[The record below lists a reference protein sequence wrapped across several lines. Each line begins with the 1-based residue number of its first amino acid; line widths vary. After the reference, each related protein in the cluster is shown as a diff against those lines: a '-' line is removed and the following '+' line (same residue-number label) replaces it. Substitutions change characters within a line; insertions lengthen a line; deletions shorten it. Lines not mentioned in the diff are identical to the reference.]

1 MRVDMDDPINYVVPR
16 FGTSPGPISKA
27 LSFAESLA
35 QGSHT
40 PKDIAFLCHAKHYLA
55 KSTAEDALLRSLGR
69 AALTKLLSGKRI
81 SLGPSATLR
90 LESLSTIRKST
101 APDIALVHNADARLL
116 DSLLYFDRVE
126 VVIAI
131 AFTLS
136 RIEEWISRENAVIPG
151 TPISAAGA
159 LEDNHVA
166 IEALWALT
174 YMVDPLSAWVGPWQR
189 DAAIEVLWSI
199 YTRGCRP
206 KPSEVKS
213 WARLNGWSPDS
224 AEGLRLLANEV
235 AQNRAYPR
243 EPGFYWWP
251 DTFKVLS
258 SLASLRREGERG
270 INRR

>member
-1 MRVDMDDPINYVVPR
+1 MDDSINYVIPR

-35 QGSHT
+35 QDSPT
-40 PKDIAFLCHAKHYLA
+40 PRDIAFLCHAKRDLA

-69 AALTKLLSGKRI
+69 AALTNLLAGKRI
-81 SLGPSATLR
+81 SLSSTATLR
-90 LESLSTIRKST
+90 LESLSTIRKSA
-101 APDIALVHNADARLL
+101 APEIALVHNADVRLL
-116 DSLLYFDRVE
+116 NSLLYFDRVE

-131 AFTLS
+131 AYILS
-136 RIEEWISRENAVIPG
+136 RIEEWISRERATIPG
-151 TPISAAGA
+151 TPISAAGV

-166 IEALWALT
+166 VEALWALT
-174 YMVDPLSAWVGPWQR
+174 YMVDPRNAWAGPWQR

-206 KPSEVKS
+206 KTSEVKS

-224 AEGLRLLANEV
+224 AEGLRILANEV

-243 EPGFYWWP
+243 EPGLYWWP
-251 DTFKVLS
+251 DTFKILS
-258 SLASLRREGERG
+258 SLAWLRRDRQRRG
-270 INRR
+270 NNA